1 MTQLSRQR
9 SGGADQILA
18 WFDAEPARIL
28 SRCCLFLDVDGTLIE
43 FKDDPRSAVGD
54 PELTAL
60 LQSAEE
66 KFGGALA
73 LVSGRLLATLDEM
86 LKPLRVSASGLYGFE
101 RRDPKGVVHRRMA
114 SVRALDAARQD
125 GIDVRPAEIQQRLG
139 AAQRHPRAIAVDRQR
154 PVGHSGFEAL
164 DDTAHPAPARPGPRA
179 PGVAAAQ

>member
-60 LQSAEE
+60 LQ
-66 KFGGALA
+66 
-73 LVSGRLLATLDEM
+73 DE
-86 LKPLRVSASGLYGFE
+86 
-101 RRDPKGVVHRRMA
+101 
-114 SVRALDAARQD
+114 
-125 GIDVRPAEIQQRLG
+125 
-139 AAQRHPRAIAVDRQR
+139 VDRAFAEQETM
-154 PVGHSGFEAL
+154 S
-164 DDTAHPAPARPGPRA
+164 
-179 PGVAAAQ
+179 VAG